1 MITQKLTSS
10 QPRSHFL
17 TANLGDYCLHHNQPS
32 ISSLKTTSTKADTP
46 SFLPKEDTLPRCQAP
61 AETPDCQSSQ
71 TVKPNS
77 HNTCHHRGDLH
88 RVPHRKSTPTSHFHF
103 PIKRE
108 QYPSKRG
115 IGGPL
120 VNTPR
125 VWSSYWFYFA
135 GRRRRRRRKGN
146 LSNRIFSWGNLY
158 KQTGAF
164 IESTSYIQRVLKES
178 VPPIFQST
186 EAFQTTMVGSMKTRG
201 KTAAMAKS
209 ATAQSHSTYGPA
221 IDMVAPPPLTTA
233 PATAAEHGGTSH
245 QG

>member
-46 SFLPKEDTLPRCQAP
+46 SLLPKEDTLPRCQAP

-77 HNTCHHRGDLH
+77 HDTCHHRGDLH

-108 QYPSKRG
+108 QYPSKRDNLSKRWIQPVSVTNDRHRQ
-115 IGGPL
+115 IGCSASSHSRHPPPPPPRRSSTRPRSLSSSRPIPSIPRSSHSHPMQTSRKFESLALMKVPMLYNAVEKHWRNEDLADVVNDDDNDGDDEMLSLHEL
-120 VNTPR
+120 V
-125 VWSSYWFYFA
+125 
-135 GRRRRRRRKGN
+135 GRRRRIHE
-146 LSNRIFSWGNLY
+146 L
-158 KQTGAF
+158 Q
-164 IESTSYIQRVLKES
+164 EV
-178 VPPIFQST
+178 
-186 EAFQTTMVGSMKTRG
+186 VG
-201 KTAAMAKS
+201 
-209 ATAQSHSTYGPA
+209 
-221 IDMVAPPPLTTA
+221 V
-233 PATAAEHGGTSH
+233 
-245 QG
+245 